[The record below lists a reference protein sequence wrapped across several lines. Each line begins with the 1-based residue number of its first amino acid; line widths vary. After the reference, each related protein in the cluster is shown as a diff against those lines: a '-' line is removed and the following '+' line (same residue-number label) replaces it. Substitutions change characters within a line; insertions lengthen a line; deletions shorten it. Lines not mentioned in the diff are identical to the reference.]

1 MVLILYLRNDLS
13 QCNAIDAAIFRVLE
27 GLSNKKADLDSLQR
41 SNQATKHALLKFLRS
56 LSDQQLFFGLAL
68 SLVTYIKMADPDS
81 FSAYSFKMATTT
93 IWLSCLTHISTII
106 TLSDDKLY
114 VTGRRGW
121 RVAAIAVLF
130 LLLAPILV
138 ISNLP
143 TFVLDPSLSFRCAW
157 NGIPSYGRE
166 QTLNFAL
173 TAALALAMV
182 IRGYSRVFRLLYRNR
197 AAEEQAAEE
206 RAVRNQ
212 AEEEQAEEERIV
224 REQTAKEQATE
235 KRTVREQAAKEQST
249 EEQAALPLDPL
260 RKFEL
265 AIWIEGSN
273 RQPESLRISWRVLLL
288 ESLWEVEQSFFW
300 QLMWLMFYYTFGI
313 TSLVIV
319 WMLLPPLEQWSLSYG
334 QLVPVV
340 LLVFAF
346 PPLYDDFQG
355 KLLDR
360 HSIGY
365 GADHDTEEDTDR
377 NQVAV
382 SKSVPQVGSESR
394 SKAESDTNE
403 LVAQS
408 PHGQDHKPSYPSRQ
422 RETDIGQKTCLR
434 LEAFNLH
441 KKDEGFTQVSR

>member
-1 MVLILYLRNDLS
+1 VVLILYLRKDLS
-13 QCNAIDAAIFRVLE
+13 QCNAIDAAIFRVFR
-27 GLSNKKADLDSLQR
+27 GLSNKKAHPDGLRR
-41 SNQATKHALLKFLRS
+41 SNQAAKHALLKFLRS

-68 SLVTYIKMADPDS
+68 SLVTYIKMADPDG

-106 TLSDDKLY
+106 ALSDDKPY
-114 VTGRRGW
+114 VTGSRGW

-143 TFVLDPSLSFRCAW
+143 TFVLDPSLSLRCAW
-157 NGIPSYGRE
+157 NGIPSYNRE

-182 IRGYSRVFRLLYRNR
+182 IRGYSRAFRLLYRNR
-197 AAEEQAAEE
+197 AAEEQA
-206 RAVRNQ
+206 
-212 AEEEQAEEERIV
+212 EEE
-224 REQTAKEQATE
+224 
-235 KRTVREQAAKEQST
+235 RTVREQAAKERATEKRTVRDQAAKEQSTEERST
-249 EEQAALPLDPL
+249 EEQAALPLDPR

-265 AIWIEGSN
+265 AIWIEDSN
-273 RQPESLRISWRVLLL
+273 RQPESPRISWRVLLL
-288 ESLWEVEQSFFW
+288 ESLCEVEQSFFW

-313 TSLVIV
+313 TSLVVV
-319 WMLLPPLEQWSLSYG
+319 WTLLPPLKQWSLSYG
-334 QLVPVV
+334 QLVPAVSF
-340 LLVFAF
+340 VFAF

-360 HSIGY
+360 HSIAY
-365 GADHDTEEDTDR
+365 GADHDTEENTNK

-382 SKSVPQVGSESR
+382 SESPPPAGSESGDGT
-394 SKAESDTNE
+394 ESDTNE

-408 PHGQDHKPSYPSRQ
+408 PHGQDHKSSYPSWQ
-422 RETDIGQKTCLR
+422 RETDIYQKSRLR
-434 LEAFNLH
+434 LEAFNAH
-441 KKDEGFTQVSR
+441 KKDEGFTQVGH

>member
-1 MVLILYLRNDLS
+1 MVLILYLREDLP
-13 QCNAIDAAIFRVLE
+13 QCNAIDAAIFRVFRR
-27 GLSNKKADLDSLQR
+27 LSNQKADPNGLQR
-41 SNQATKHALLKFLRS
+41 SNRAAKHALLKFLRS

-68 SLVTYIKMADPDS
+68 SLVTYIKMADPDG

-106 TLSDDKLY
+106 ALSDNKSY
-114 VTGRRGW
+114 VTGSRGW

-157 NGIPSYGRE
+157 DGIPSYDRE

-182 IRGYSRVFRLLYRNR
+182 IRGYNRAFRLLYRNR

-206 RAVRNQ
+206 RAVRKQATEEQVAEEQAVRNQ
-212 AEEEQAEEERIV
+212 AEGEQSEEKRTV
-224 REQTAKEQATE
+224 REQAAKEQATE
-235 KRTVREQAAKEQST
+235 KRTVREQAAKEQATEKRTVREDAAKEQST

-265 AIWIEGSN
+265 AIWIKDCS
-273 RQPESLRISWRVLLL
+273 RQPESPRISWRVLLL

-300 QLMWLMFYYTFGI
+300 QLTWLMFYYTFGI
-313 TSLVIV
+313 TSLVV
-319 WMLLPPLEQWSLSYG
+319 AWTLLPPLEQWSLSYG

-340 LLVFAF
+340 SFVFAF

-355 KLLDR
+355 KLLYQR
-360 HSIGY
+360 SIAYRLITIQGRILKR
-365 GADHDTEEDTDR
+365 A
-377 NQVAV
+377 
-382 SKSVPQVGSESR
+382 K
-394 SKAESDTNE
+394 
-403 LVAQS
+403 LL
-408 PHGQDHKPSYPSRQ
+408 YPNHPLR
-422 RETDIGQKTCLR
+422 RGLGLETKRRVIPM
-434 LEAFNLH
+434 
-441 KKDEGFTQVSR
+441 SW